1 MSKQSL
7 LFLFMI
13 SYFLLVM
20 HYSRRVEHEER
31 NIQVIRYH
39 IRFDVLLSKFHPRSI
54 QPVRAEGKRQFARI
68 GQPLMYSLCMYI
80 DLPSFFKRRN
90 NLFFYETHTHRH
102 ILYDL
107 YIYDKKEK
115 ENRG

>member
-1 MSKQSL
+1 MLKQSL
-7 LFLFMI
+7 LLLFII
-13 SYFLLVM
+13 SYFLLVI
-20 HYSRRVEHEER
+20 HYSRRIENEEG

-80 DLPSFFKRRN
+80 DLPSFFKRR
-90 NLFFYETHTHRH
+90 
-102 ILYDL
+102 
-107 YIYDKKEK
+107 
-115 ENRG
+115 